1 MIIKLMM
8 IDIHSHEMEILQLR
22 RAQKGGEGGSE
33 EIKSATYKI
42 IKDLL

>member
-22 RAQKGGEGGSE
+22 RAQKGRGG
-33 EIKSATYKI
+33 K
-42 IKDLL
+42 